1 MESIL
6 NWIMANPVIVIIIIL
21 VLYLMFTYNNLNA
34 KKKRVEKSSS
44 TIDVYLTDLFDE
56 MTSLLEQ
63 LSAAY
68 DHESKVYA
76 DVSALRTGI
85 DRAKTGS
92 INDKVTAYNSISN
105 FLATPGIRTESYPM
119 LSSITSL
126 GMFTAQKTSQNQD
139 ELTAARNQYNNNASS
154 FNTKISSFPAVIV
167 AKIFGFKAFELFKAP
182 EAKKE
187 APTMTGVRERIANSE
202 IAIEQAKLSSQIA
215 MQQTKMAAENNSV
228 ENTQTISNN
237 ASSQNNE
244 NANDV
249 QNNI

>member
-244 NANDV
+244 NADDV